1 MMRWCECGERVSVPS
16 HTSVCPDCRESKRVE
31 RAVGAAPI
39 TIVMSSLV
47 PPERKTIAAM
57 IEEASTPGLDA
68 GEAFAQQAAQ
78 WEAEL
83 ASRAETV
90 ASPDWKSLLVTSA
103 ELAAVAVASRAT
115 AATLRAIGGPVAET
129 IAARADETARTASE
143 GALMA
148 VAESAMRWVES
159 GTEGER

>member
-1 MMRWCECGERVSVPS
+1 MSNQ
-16 HTSVCPDCRESKRVE
+16 
-31 RAVGAAPI
+31 PI
-39 TIVMSSLV
+39 VVVMSSLV
-47 PPERKTIAAM
+47 PPERKTIADM

-68 GEAFAQQAAQ
+68 GEAFAQQVAQ

-129 IAARADETARTASE
+129 IAARADETARVAAEASLMAIAE
-143 GALMA
+143 GAVRWLERST
-148 VAESAMRWVES
+148 ESSR
-159 GTEGER
+159 